1 MPTTAGG
8 QSSLHRPMDAD
19 RLVQA
24 GQGEGT
30 RHRRGDRREPQFATV
45 RRQSLIDADK
55 ASDSRRVTEVEGG
68 AVDDDQR
75 SLPVGLVQETVG
87 GLVQL
92 DDAVEVE
99 FPRTTS
105 TDAGAV
111 DRTSIENTLHSLQ
124 LGFPRP
130 HRKDL
135 VPHHGNPAPGQATG
149 PRDPCRRHG
158 GAGLFTQAHPPDR
171 APPRNPSPSP
181 QVLHLSPP
189 GHEAASHSGGRRRDG
204 RPLTCPLVRF
214 GARRRPA
221 SRSGGRCGP
230 EP

>member
-30 RHRRGDRREPQFATV
+30 RHRRGDRREPQFATA

-55 ASDSRRVTEVEGG
+55 ASDSRRITEVEGG

-75 SLPVGLVQETVG
+75 PLPVGLVQETVG

-99 FPRTTS
+99 FP
-105 TDAGAV
+105 
-111 DRTSIENTLHSLQ
+111 
-124 LGFPRP
+124 
-130 HRKDL
+130 
-135 VPHHGNPAPGQATG
+135 PAPRVRTRARSTG
-149 PRDPCRRHG
+149 PQSRT
-158 GAGLFTQAHPPDR
+158 LFT
-171 APPRNPSPSP
+171 
-181 QVLHLSPP
+181 
-189 GHEAASHSGGRRRDG
+189 ASSSAFLALIVKISCRITETRLLGRRRDLAIRAG
-204 RPLTCPLVRF
+204 GTVARASLHRRIHPIARLRETLHHLRRFFTCHLRVTS
-214 GARRRPA
+214 RRRTLA
-221 SRSGGRCGP
+221 ADDATAGR
-230 EP
+230 